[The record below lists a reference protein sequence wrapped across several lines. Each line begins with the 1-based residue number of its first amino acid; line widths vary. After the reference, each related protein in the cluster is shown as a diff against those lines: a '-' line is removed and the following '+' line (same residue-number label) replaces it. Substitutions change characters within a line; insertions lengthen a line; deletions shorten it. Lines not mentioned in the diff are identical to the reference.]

1 MISPYKILA
10 VDDDP
15 AILRMYRELLT
26 EAGLD
31 VHTATTIDEAVTALD
46 QGDWSVVL
54 LDQRLHGA
62 DSSDE
67 GLTLVAEVDRRSPG
81 AKCIIVTGYA
91 SSETIEQAFAAGAY
105 DYIEKTQT
113 FATLLRA
120 KVRNATELARER
132 SLASLNRDQVSMELA
147 RLWQAASTEANSARK
162 GLLLEDLI
170 ELLLGQVPGFVVAK
184 RRRSIDEEFDLV
196 VRNESAD
203 PLWSKESQYFI
214 VECKNWSSKVDP
226 VELDRFVEK
235 IDRRYGRAKFGFFV
249 AVNGF
254 TAGFKSTLAANRK
267 GDVLVIPLDGGDI
280 KALVEA
286 EDREAL
292 LKQHHQRA
300 IEGSS
305 S

>member
-15 AILRMYRELLT
+15 AILRIYRELLT
-26 EAGLD
+26 EAGLE

-46 QGDWSVVL
+46 EGDWSVVL

-81 AKCIIVTGYA
+81 AKIIIVTGYA
-91 SSETIEQAFAAGAY
+91 SAETIEQAFAEGVY
-105 DYIEKTQT
+105 DYIEKTQS

-132 SLASLNRDQVSMELA
+132 WLASLDRDQVSTELA
-147 RLWQAASTEANSARK
+147 RLWDAVRTESNSARK
-162 GLLLEDLI
+162 GRLLEDLL
-170 ELLLGQVPGFVVAK
+170 ELLLGQIPGFVVAA
-184 RRRSIDEEFDLV
+184 RRRSVDEEFDLT

-203 PLWSKESQYFI
+203 PLWSKDSQYFI
-214 VECKNWSSKVDP
+214 VECKNWSSKVGP
-226 VELDRFVEK
+226 AELDRFVLK
-235 IDRRYGRAKFGFFV
+235 IERRYGRAKLGFFV

-254 TAGFKSTLAANRK
+254 TAGFKSTLATNRNK
-267 GDVLVIPLDGGDI
+267 DVLVIPLHGGDI
-280 KALVEA
+280 ETLVHA
-286 EDREAL
+286 DDREAL

-300 IEGSS
+300 VEASNR
-305 S
+305 